1 MGIIALIFV
10 GMVLEHFL
18 KITGKAIDWVNKK
31 IN

>member
-18 KITGKAIDWVNKK
+18 KVTGKVVTWIENKLK
-31 IN
+31 